1 MAGTANQEHIRG
13 SYFWDVFIDPGER
26 EDVRQRFRDLAPDFA
41 PGEYQN
47 TFTNENGERPGHLLA
62 QRTRPR
68 ARTERCSASSPA
80 ASTSPIASCSLE
92 EMERERAFLNAIA
105 NNAPSLLSL
114 IDETGR
120 VVDLATNIAFEQ
132 TLEYAPAETGGHL
145 FWERY
150 IDPAE
155 ADDVKAILERVFAG
169 EVVGEHDHHWVT
181 STGRRLLIA
190 WTCTALPSLDDR
202 TLFLISG
209 VDVTERVE
217 REQEVQ
223 RRRDFLNAITR
234 AVPSFLIAVE
244 PDASFVEEATQPGV
258 PRDLRLDGAR
268 ASRARASSIWSRART
283 RTSCG
288 RRSRTP
294 PSSHRTSASRGGSS
308 ATARR
313 TWSHGRR
320 GLSST
325 REDASSCSSPEA
337 T

>member
-1 MAGTANQEHIRG
+1 M
-13 SYFWDVFIDPGER
+13 
-26 EDVRQRFRDLAPDFA
+26 
-41 PGEYQN
+41 
-47 TFTNENGERPGHLLA
+47 
-62 QRTRPR
+62 
-68 ARTERCSASSPA
+68 SS
-80 ASTSPIASCSLE
+80 SLE
-92 EMERERAFLNAIA
+92 EKERERAFLNAIA

-120 VVDLATNIAFEQ
+120 VADHATNIAFEQ
-132 TLEYAPAETGGHL
+132 TLEYAPEETGGHL

-234 AVPSFLIAVE
+234 AVPELPHRRRAGRELRRGRRPTGRSARPSAGRKPSFA
-244 PDASFVEEATQPGV
+244 G
-258 PRDLRLDGAR
+258 
-268 ASRARASSIWSRART
+268 RASS
-283 RTSCG
+283 TS
-288 RRSRTP
+288 
-294 PSSHRTSASRGGSS
+294 
-308 ATARR
+308 
-313 TWSHGRR
+313 
-320 GLSST
+320 
-325 REDASSCSSPEA
+325 
-337 T
+337 